1 MHHAPSVIYPVGRC
15 RFEGAVLILILL
27 TGLATWASWA
37 LQPHSAQWHGMAL
50 SLLIW
55 GAAGGHALRQWLRAP
70 SGVLGWNGQA
80 WAWPSVVDE
89 RGTAVPLV
97 MLDLQFV
104 MLVRLGVSGP
114 WLWLERWREP
124 HRWSDIRRAVYSRAI
139 HAAPRQPH
147 SQNRD
152 DAAS

>member
-1 MHHAPSVIYPVGRC
+1 MHHAPSVTYPVGRC
-15 RFEGAVLILILL
+15 RFEGAMLILIILAGLL
-27 TGLATWASWA
+27 AWAGWA
-37 LQPHSAQWHGMAL
+37 LQSYSARLHGLAL
-50 SLLIW
+50 ALLVW
-55 GAAGGHALRQWLRAP
+55 GAIGSHALRQWLRTP
-70 SGVLGWNGQA
+70 SGVVGWNGQA
-80 WAWPSVVDE
+80 WTWPRVVDD
-89 RGTAVPLV
+89 RGSAAPLV

-104 MLVRLGVSGP
+104 ILMRLGGAGP

-139 HAAPRQPH
+139 HAALRQPH